1 MPAAMQNVRDLGSS
15 YVVLTPTWT
24 ASLSNPLIFAPTP
37 GSDPLWADTLQT
49 AQYGRAQNLNVA
61 IYATPRLLPSNAD
74 FWLKAPR
81 TPEWWNAW
89 FERYRAFA
97 IYHADLAAQSGSQ
110 ALILGGEAVL
120 PSLPGGTLVD
130 GSPSNAP
137 ADAEARW
144 RAILTEVHQ
153 HFPGLVL
160 WAHPY
165 NGSPMRPAPV
175 FMDQFY
181 AFYLLWSAPLA
192 ATPNATVD
200 AMANEAVSLLD
211 KDVAPFLLSVKKGAV
226 IAIDY
231 PSAQGAA
238 AGCVPSGGGGC
249 LDWAALSRPYPDIP
263 PAVLDLKGQADVYQA
278 MLQATNQRDWVGG
291 FISRGYY
298 PPAPLMDKSSSTRGK
313 MAADLLWY
321 WFPRMMGVTK

>member
-1 MPAAMQNVRDLGSS
+1 MQNVQDVKAN
-15 YVVLTPTWT
+15 YVILTPTWT
-24 ASLSNPLIFAPTP
+24 ASQSDPLVFAPTP
-37 GSDPLWADTLQT
+37 GSDPLWADTMQT

-61 IYATPRLLPSNAD
+61 IYATPHLLPSNAD
-74 FWLKAPR
+74 FWLNAPR
-81 TPEWWNAW
+81 TPDWWNTW
-89 FERYRAFA
+89 FDRYRAFA
-97 IYHADLAAQSGSQ
+97 LYHADLAAQSGSQ

-137 ADAEARW
+137 ADAEGRW
-144 RAILTEVHQ
+144 RNILAEVRQ
-153 HFPGLVL
+153 HYPGLIL

-165 NGSPMRPAPV
+165 TGSPILPAPS
-175 FMDQFY
+175 FMDEFY

-192 ATPNATVD
+192 VNPTATVETMTND
-200 AMANEAVSLLD
+200 AVAMLD
-211 KDVAPFLLSVKKGAV
+211 NDVAPFLLSVKKGAV

-238 AGCVPSGGGGC
+238 QGCVPAGTSGC
-249 LDWAALSRPYPDIP
+249 LDWSGLSRPYPDISS
-263 PAVLDLKGQADVYQA
+263 AQLDLQGQADLYQA

-298 PPAPLMDKSSSTRGK
+298 PPLPLMDKSSSTRGK

-321 WFPRMMGVTK
+321 WFPRMTGVTK